1 MATVKLLVIG
11 GPGENHSRFV
21 GAISEVRVRSST
33 RTSTST
39 EGTVPMD
46 FGRLHIDD
54 SLDLQIFGVERDQV
68 SSIVDAI
75 SPGIIGAIVIADP
88 ADVVDPH
95 YTVEALEELRRRR
108 IDCVVTSINA
118 DPDRLQQALNLNG
131 DPVVLVKEIS
141 RATAKEAL
149 LSLLQ
154 TQAERQTGTA

>member
-1 MATVKLLVIG
+1 
-11 GPGENHSRFV
+11 
-21 GAISEVRVRSST
+21 
-33 RTSTST
+33 
-39 EGTVPMD
+39 MD